1 MLFLRKMVGRNFA
14 SSDVV
19 GRGAGTLVHGLPA
32 PDHPQARRNPV
43 SRALAGLR
51 NEDLRLLS
59 VLTRRAL
66 ESLN

>member
-1 MLFLRKMVGRNFA
+1 MLFLSEMVGRNLA

-19 GRGAGTLVHGLPA
+19 GRGAGTLVHGLPV
-32 PDHPQARRNPV
+32 PDHPQLRRNPV
-43 SRALAGLR
+43 LRALAGLR

-66 ESLN
+66 DSLN